1 MLLLALSM
9 PAFGIVDAVA
19 DELEEPAG
27 VVAAA
32 VVLTGAVPRGT
43 DVVVGAVV
51 VVLPEVEA

>member
-19 DELEEPAG
+19 DEPEEPAG

-43 DVVVGAVV
+43 DVFGAVV
-51 VVLPEVEA
+51 VVLLEVDA